1 MAEDLLD
8 WLQEPAS
15 LTVRLA
21 RQWPDVVVQVVSEGV
36 APPLPDEAR
45 RLVPDHPAP
54 AWVRCVRLVGGGAV
68 RLRARTVIP
77 HWGPD
82 NPWAAVQRLGSRPLG
97 ELLFSLPGLRRSGF
111 EWSGSTDPTGRDIWS
126 RRCVHTHQGAPL
138 LLTETFVAVTGPD

>member
-1 MAEDLLD
+1 MAEGLLG
-8 WLQEPAS
+8 WLQEPGS
-15 LTVRLA
+15 LTGRLA

-45 RLVPDHPAP
+45 RLALDHAAP

-97 ELLFSLPGLRRSGF
+97 ELLFSLPGLQRSGF
-111 EWSGSTDPTGRDIWS
+111 EWSSSTDPTGRDIWS